1 MSNMDKEYY
10 IDINNWRKILD
21 EYLSAIKDADN
32 LNEAADIIE
41 NAILYMDMVNS
52 SISSVMDDYED
63 KMLKVLEKY

>member
-1 MSNMDKEYY
+1 MDKEYY

>member
-1 MSNMDKEYY
+1 MDKEYY

-63 KMLKVLEKY
+63 KMLKILEKY

>member
-1 MSNMDKEYY
+1 MDKEYY

-32 LNEAADIIE
+32 LNEATDIIE

-63 KMLKVLEKY
+63 KMLKILEKY

>member
-1 MSNMDKEYY
+1 MDKEYY

-41 NAILYMDMVNS
+41 NAILYMDMVNF

-63 KMLKVLEKY
+63 KMLKILEKY